1 LRYLVQTAD
10 EKHRRLIVALEA
22 MKLGRGGIQRVA
34 QITGVDRDTIAR
46 GMEDL
51 KRRKVP
57 KNRIRKP
64 GGGRLRVEKK
74 RPGGV
79 AGAQGPDER

>member
-1 LRYLVQTAD
+1 LRYLVQAAD

-46 GMEDL
+46 GMEEL
-51 KRRKVP
+51 KRRKVQ

-74 RPGGV
+74 RPAGV
-79 AGAQGPDER
+79 AGAERPDEG